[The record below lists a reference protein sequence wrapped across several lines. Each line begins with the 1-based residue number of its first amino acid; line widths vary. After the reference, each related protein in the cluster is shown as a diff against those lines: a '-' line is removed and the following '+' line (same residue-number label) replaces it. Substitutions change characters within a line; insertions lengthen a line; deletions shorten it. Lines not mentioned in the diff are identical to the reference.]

1 MSITPRL
8 RPKPSLVLSYVLAVV
23 LPVAG
28 SFFTQHVQALR
39 VTPFAAHFI
48 AVVCVAAIGG
58 FAPAMLSL
66 AVSVCLRNLLHVD
79 QLDAVGLPQYH
90 VVQVGVLALGALVVS
105 IARNS
110 RLRSQQSLEGTLS
123 ELQERNS
130 DLITSLGNSKC
141 ACWTFDLDS
150 GLTPRWYAGSYPVF
164 GRPFA
169 EVEDLPSLL
178 PLVHPEDHHHFPT
191 LIGHL
196 QESQD
201 PIVFEYRCTW
211 PNGELHWLEMRATR
225 VPEFSCAWRG
235 VTLDITD
242 RKQAEFALLRA
253 EKLAAMGRLASTVA
267 HEINNP
273 LEAVTNLLYLASADE
288 ALDETTRGYLGA
300 AERELARLSNITR
313 LTLGFVRIGGATASV
328 DVAVVVEEVL
338 GIFQHRLEAR
348 GVRLELDCTSGVLV
362 QMPPHELR
370 QIVTNLVANAV
381 DAVSAEDG
389 AIAVRVQQHNGCA
402 VLIVEDNGEG
412 ILAHDLGRIFEAFF
426 STKEEVGTGIGLWVS
441 KELAEKNGG
450 AIAVESTRDRGTLP
464 GGVSTVF
471 RVELPLVAP
480 IPYSDGI
487 GIL

>member
-1 MSITPRL
+1 MSITMPRL
-8 RPKPSLVLSYVLAVV
+8 RQKPSLVLGYLLAFV
-23 LPVAG
+23 LPLAG
-28 SFFTQHVQALR
+28 SDLTQHIPSLVAL
-39 VTPFAAHFI
+39 PFSMHFI

-58 FAPAMLSL
+58 LAPAVL
-66 AVSVCLRNLLHVD
+66 AIAASVLLRNVVHIG
-79 QLDAVGLPQYH
+79 QLDAPNLPHYD
-90 VVQVGVLALGALVVS
+90 VVRVIVILLAATIVS
-105 IARNS
+105 IARKS
-110 RLRSQQSLEGTLS
+110 RLRSQQSLERTLT

-130 DLITSLGNSKC
+130 DLITSLGSSRC
-141 ACWTFDLDS
+141 ACWTFDLES
-150 GLTPRWYAGSYPVF
+150 GLSPRWYAGSYPIF

-169 EVEDLPSLL
+169 EIEAMPSIL
-178 PLVHPEDHHHFPT
+178 PLVHPDDHHHFPT
-191 LIGHL
+191 LIEHL
-196 QESQD
+196 QESHE
-201 PIVFEYRCTW
+201 PIVFEYRCAW
-211 PNGELHWLEMRATR
+211 PNGELHWLEMRANR
-225 VPEFSCAWRG
+225 IPGLPCVWRG

-288 ALDETTRGYLGA
+288 ALDETTRGYLRA

-313 LTLGFVRIGGATASV
+313 LTLGFVRIGGTASAV
-328 DVAVVVEEVL
+328 DVAVVVDEVL
-338 GIFQHRLEAR
+338 AIFQHRLDAR
-348 GVRLELDCTSGVLV
+348 GVRLERDCTSGVLV

-389 AIAVRVQQHNGCA
+389 VIAVRVQQHNGCA
-402 VLIVEDNGEG
+402 VLLVEDDGEG
-412 ILAHDLGRIFEAFF
+412 ISAQDMGRIFEAFF

-450 AIAVESTRDRGTLP
+450 SIAVESTRERGGLP

-471 RVELPLVAP
+471 RVELPLVASA
-480 IPYSDGI
+480 IA
-487 GIL
+487 L